1 MDELDIYKTQNLG
14 NPVGLG
20 QKPALLI
27 IDFVYGFTDPGQ
39 FGGGN
44 INAAI
49 GQTVGALARARQMGL
64 PVVHTRVVYADD
76 GADAGAFA
84 AKVPNLLSL
93 TETAY
98 ASQIVSELT
107 PIEGELVIRKKQA
120 SAFFGTELA
129 AWLHWKG
136 IDTLAVAGCTTS
148 GCVRASVNDAV
159 AHNFRT
165 MVLTDCVGDRAIG
178 PHDANLF
185 DMGQKYADLMTADD
199 FFSAIARP
207 AEDPVKAAG

>member
-1 MDELDIYKTQNLG
+1 MSELDIYKAQNLG
-14 NPVGLG
+14 NPVGIG
-20 QKPALLI
+20 KSPALLI

-49 GQTVGALARARQMGL
+49 ACTVKALASARHHGL

-76 GADAGAFA
+76 GADVGAFST
-84 AKVPNLLSL
+84 KVPKLLTL
-93 TETAY
+93 TETAH
-98 ASQIVSELT
+98 ASQIVQELT
-107 PIEGELVIRKKQA
+107 PHEGELVIRKKQA
-120 SAFFGTELA
+120 SAFFGTDLA

-165 MVLTDCVGDRAIG
+165 VVLTDCVGDRAIA
-178 PHDANLF
+178 PHEANLF
-185 DMGQKYADLMTADD
+185 DMGQKYADLMESDGFFAALADP
-199 FFSAIARP
+199 IKR
-207 AEDPVKAAG
+207 AG